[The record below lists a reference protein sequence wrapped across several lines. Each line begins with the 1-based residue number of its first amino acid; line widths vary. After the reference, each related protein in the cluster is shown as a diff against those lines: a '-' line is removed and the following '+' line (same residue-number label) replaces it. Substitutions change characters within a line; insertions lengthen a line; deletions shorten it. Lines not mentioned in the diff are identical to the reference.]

1 MTALA
6 YIKPYNPINS
16 SSKVHRTDKTLS
28 FIRNI
33 QNRNDRK
40 KKKKNELENIIN
52 LKLFHNF
59 YVTTPPKSTN
69 TETVIYETPVFPF
82 TFRIF
87 FSDVFIIMS

>member
-33 QNRNDRK
+33 QNGNDRK
-40 KKKKNELENIIN
+40 KKKKM
-52 LKLFHNF
+52 KKK
-59 YVTTPPKSTN
+59 TS
-69 TETVIYETPVFPF
+69 
-82 TFRIF
+82 
-87 FSDVFIIMS
+87 